1 MKPIDARRFLPLSN
15 VQAVSRS
22 AAVLL
27 WGLLLIAAAN
37 LAAAPPAA
45 SPSAG
50 SLLSAKQNDQGVW
63 IIEGKRRVLFYQRQ
77 RRSHEGHYGRENYVH
92 PLYSLDGEVLSEDF
106 PADHLHHRG
115 IFWAWHQLWVG
126 SQRAGDP
133 WIAKDFVVDVQ
144 SVTVAESGAD
154 AIALE
159 IEGIWSSPAVT
170 DAAQQPL
177 PLVRE
182 QTVIRVHR
190 SEQTNQRID
199 FEISLQALTAEVKLG
214 GSENDKGYGGF
225 SVRTQLPP
233 GTTFTGRQ
241 GPVVPQLH
249 AIDAGP
255 WINIATEHWGLAI
268 LSHRSNPGFP
278 HPWILRQ
285 QRSMQNPAY
294 PGREP
299 VALSQDQPLVLRYQL
314 ILHRGQLTPA
324 AIDQLEQD
332 YQRQ

>member
-1 MKPIDARRFLPLSN
+1 MNPIDVRRFLPLPN
-15 VQAVSRS
+15 VPAVCRR
-22 AAVLL
+22 AAALL
-27 WGLLLIAAAN
+27 CGLLLFPAAD

-45 SPSAG
+45 SSSAG
-50 SLLSAKQNDQGVW
+50 GPLSATENDQGVW
-63 IIEGKRRVLFYQRQ
+63 ITEAERRVLFYQRQ
-77 RRSHEGHYGRENYVH
+77 RKSHDGHYGRENYVH

-126 SQRAGDP
+126 SQHAGDP
-133 WIAKDFVVDVQ
+133 WVAKDFAVDVQ
-144 SVTVAESGAD
+144 SVTVAQPKAD

-159 IEGIWSSPAVT
+159 IAGIWSSPAVT
-170 DAAQQPL
+170 DADQQPL

-190 SEQTNQRID
+190 SDASTQRID
-199 FEISLQALTAEVKLG
+199 FEISLQALAAEVKLG
-214 GSENDKGYGGF
+214 GSEDAKGYGGF
-225 SVRTQLPP
+225 SVRTVLPA
-233 GTTFTGRQ
+233 GTTFTARQ
-241 GPVVPQLH
+241 GAVVPQIE

-255 WINIATEHWGLAI
+255 WINIATERWGLAI
-268 LSHRSNPGFP
+268 LTHRSNPGFP

-299 VALSQDQPLVLRYQL
+299 ITVPQDRPLVLRYQL
-314 ILHRGQLTPA
+314 ILHRGQLTST
-324 AIDQLEQD
+324 AIDRLEQE